1 MHIVYSLRP
10 DGPAVALRRRQN
22 RQKSRRIRQER
33 LKDGGTCSGPVAD
46 DDMAA
51 THIPQSENIC
61 SQYDNNAGREP
72 KVGLSRAAQRIGF
85 ALWVIAYGAFARHP
99 SPSVTGSH

>member
-1 MHIVYSLRP
+1 M
-10 DGPAVALRRRQN
+10 
-22 RQKSRRIRQER
+22 
-33 LKDGGTCSGPVAD
+33 DGGTGSGPVAG

-51 THIPQSENIC
+51 THIPQRENIC

>member
-1 MHIVYSLRP
+1 MHIVYSLRS
-10 DGPAVALRRRQN
+10 DGSAAPLRQRQN
-22 RQKSRRIRQER
+22 WQKYRRNRLER
-33 LKDGGTCSGPVAD
+33 LRDGGTCSGLVTD
-46 DDMAA
+46 HDMAA

-61 SQYDNNAGREP
+61 SQYDNSAGREP

-99 SPSVTGSH
+99 SLFVTGSH

>member
-1 MHIVYSLRP
+1 MPMHIVYSFRSGSP
-10 DGPAVALRRRQN
+10 RNGGKTGKNAGEIAVNGRSKGTRSGPAAAR
-22 RQKSRRIRQER
+22 
-33 LKDGGTCSGPVAD
+33 G
-46 DDMAA
+46 MAP

-61 SQYDNNAGREP
+61 SEYDNNAGQEP